1 MTELK
6 EKTQNALD
14 ESRTLILGAQILL
27 GALYRTIFEPGYHEL
42 PPESRFLVLCALGL
56 ITVVVGLLIAPAP
69 YHRIVE
75 GGKDDHEFTSY
86 VLRIM
91 MIALL
96 PFALSLGISLYIF
109 VTKAVGSLYGI
120 IAGAGAT
127 LTQLD
132 HDVFVSDRPD
142 DAGSLPSHRR
152 TR

>member
-75 GGKDDHEFTSY
+75 AGRVDNEFTSY
-86 VLRIM
+86 ESRIRM
-91 MIALL
+91 FPFL
-96 PFALSLGISLYIF
+96 PFA
-109 VTKAVGSLYGI
+109 
-120 IAGAGAT
+120 
-127 LTQLD
+127 
-132 HDVFVSDRPD
+132 
-142 DAGSLPSHRR
+142 
-152 TR
+152 

>member
-14 ESRTLILGAQILL
+14 KSRTLILGAQILL

-42 PPESRFLVLCALGL
+42 LPESRFLLLCALGL

-69 YHRIVE
+69 YHGIVE
-75 GGKDDHEFTSY
+75 HGQDDREFTSY

-91 MIALL
+91 MIVLL
-96 PFALSLGISLYIF
+96 PFAFSLGISLYIF

-127 LTQLD
+127 VTAL
-132 HDVFVSDRPD
+132 
-142 DAGSLPSHRR
+142 SLWYGLRLMPRHKEG
-152 TR
+152 

>member
-27 GALYRTIFEPGYHEL
+27 GALYRTIFEPGYQEL
-42 PPESRFLVLCALGL
+42 PLESRYLVLCALGL

-75 GGKDDHEFTSY
+75 HGQDDREFTSY
-86 VLRIM
+86 VLKIM

-109 VTKAVGSLYGI
+109 VTKAVGSLSGI
-120 IAGAGAT
+120 LAGAGAAVAA
-127 LTQLD
+127 LFLWYGLRLMPR
-132 HDVFVSDRPD
+132 HKKD
-142 DAGSLPSHRR
+142 DQN
-152 TR
+152 

>member
-75 GGKDDHEFTSY
+75 GGQDDHEFTSY

-127 LTQLD
+127 VTALFLWYGLRLMLRHEKDEQN
-132 HDVFVSDRPD
+132 
-142 DAGSLPSHRR
+142 
-152 TR
+152 